1 LQSAGIDELHRSDGI
16 LIEAT
21 ATPPG
26 MGSMVLPGAG
36 RRLAEQ
42 LGRID
47 HLATLG
53 AMIADAPSGRVVGAR
68 RAIVRYDL
76 AKADAD
82 RLVRAITAM
91 GRVLFAAGATAVVT
105 GIRGHETVHSEAELV
120 DAATHARHERLHVA
134 AFHPTGTARMG
145 ADAQCHPV
153 DAAGRLRGVRGVW
166 VADASVLPTCPE
178 VNPQMTIMAMAQ
190 AIAQGIAG

>member
-1 LQSAGIDELHRSDGI
+1 
-16 LIEAT
+16 
-21 ATPPG
+21 
-26 MGSMVLPGAG
+26 
-36 RRLAEQ
+36 
-42 LGRID
+42 
-47 HLATLG
+47 
-53 AMIADAPSGRVVGAR
+53 
-68 RAIVRYDL
+68 
-76 AKADAD
+76 
-82 RLVRAITAM
+82 M